1 MRSRLW
7 REGSLGLLILTGIL
21 GLSGLFFWIF
31 NFRPGERGYRFNV
44 KFVNA
49 GGLLDGAAVRLRG
62 VEVGR
67 IQGIVSQ
74 LDAVLVDVEISSSKT
89 LIPINSQFLSAQTGL
104 IGQTTLD
111 IVPLND
117 SEPDRRGWE
126 EGKFAGPLDEQCD
139 GEAIVCAGVEVQ
151 GDIGVGYTQL
161 LKRVDSLLSNVD
173 AGGFSENL
181 NQVSASVTNVANS
194 VTELSESI
202 QSELDFEAISDAVKS
217 IQAAADNLNTVI
229 VNSQPALTA
238 SIGNLETFSQDAKEI
253 SAALK
258 PLLTSEGFVQDLNTI
273 SANTLAA
280 TQDLQELTANLNDPN
295 LVLNFR
301 TALDSARIT
310 FENAEKITT
319 DLEILTGDIEF
330 LESLKNLVFGLDGL
344 VSYTSNSDVPI
355 QLVKVGDEIQ
365 LGFTPV
371 TAIGVA
377 GRQPRLIP

>member
-1 MRSRLW
+1 MRSRLF
-7 REGSLGLLILTGIL
+7 REGSLGLLILAGIL

-44 KFVNA
+44 RFVNA

-67 IQGIVSQ
+67 IQGIISQ
-74 LDAVLVDVEISSSKT
+74 MDAVLVDVEISSNRIR
-89 LIPINSQFLSAQTGL
+89 IPVNSQFLSSQTGL

-111 IVPLND
+111 IVPLD
-117 SEPDRRGWE
+117 ESESAGIDWQE
-126 EGKFAGPLDEQCD
+126 DEFVGPLDEQCD
-139 GEAIVCAGVEVQ
+139 GKAIICAGVEVQ

-161 LKRVDSLLSNVD
+161 LKRVDSLLSTVD
-173 AGGFSENL
+173 AGGFSDNL
-181 NQVSASVTNVANS
+181 NQVSVSVTNVANS

-217 IQAAADNLNTVI
+217 IQTVADNLNTVI

-238 SIGNLETFSQDAKEI
+238 SIENLETFSRDAKEI

-258 PLLTSEGFVQDLNTI
+258 PLLTDEGFVRDLNTI

-280 TQDLQELTANLNDPN
+280 TQDLQELTSNLNDPN

-301 TALDSARIT
+301 TALDSARVT

-319 DLEILTGDIEF
+319 DLDILTGDIEF

-344 VSYTSNSDVPI
+344 VSLPGNSDIPI
-355 QLVKVGDEIQ
+355 QLVEVEGKIQ
-365 LGFTPV
+365 LGFT
-371 TAIGVA
+371 TINAIQVA
-377 GRQPRLIP
+377 DHQPFLVP

>member
-31 NFRPGERGYRFNV
+31 NLRPGERGYRFIV
-44 KFVNA
+44 RFDNA
-49 GGLLDGAAVRLRG
+49 AGLLDGAAVRLRG

-67 IQGIVSQ
+67 IQGIMAQ
-74 LDAVLVDVEISSSKT
+74 LDAVLVEVEIGSSNT
-89 LIPINSQFLSAQTGL
+89 LIPIDSEFLSTQTGL

-111 IVPLND
+111 IVPLDEGALDNRAAEA
-117 SEPDRRGWE
+117 SE
-126 EGKFAGPLDEQCD
+126 FAGPIDEQCD
-139 GEAIVCAGVEVQ
+139 SEAIVCEGIEVQ

-161 LKRVDSLLSNVD
+161 LERVDNLLSTVD
-173 AGGFSENL
+173 AGSFAENL

-202 QSELDFEAISDAVKS
+202 QAELDFEAISAAIAS
-217 IQAAADNLNTVI
+217 MQAAADNLNTVI
-229 VNSQPALTA
+229 TTTKPSLTA
-238 SIGNLETFSQDAKEI
+238 SISNLETFSRNAKEI
-253 SAALK
+253 STTLK
-258 PLLTSEGFVQDLNTI
+258 PLLTDEGFVQNLSTI
-273 SANTLAA
+273 STNALAA
-280 TQDLQELTANLNDPN
+280 SQDLQEITASLNDPD

-301 TALDSARIT
+301 TTLESARVT

-319 DLEILTGDIEF
+319 DLELLTGDTEF

-344 VSYTSNSDVPI
+344 VTYIPQPDESVRLAGTSR
-355 QLVKVGDEIQ
+355 GIQ

-371 TAIGVA
+371 NITSLLDPLPHP
-377 GRQPRLIP
+377 Q

>member
-31 NFRPGERGYRFNV
+31 NLRPGERGYRFIV
-44 KFVNA
+44 RFDNA
-49 GGLLDGAAVRLRG
+49 AGLLDGAAVRLRG

-67 IQGIVSQ
+67 IQGIMAQ
-74 LDAVLVDVEISSSKT
+74 LDAVLVEVEIGSSNT
-89 LIPINSQFLSAQTGL
+89 LIPIDSEFLSTQTGL

-111 IVPLND
+111 IVPLDEDALD
-117 SEPDRRGWE
+117 SGAAEASE
-126 EGKFAGPLDEQCD
+126 FAGPIDEQCN
-139 GEAIVCAGVEVQ
+139 GEAIVCEGIEVQ

-161 LKRVDSLLSNVD
+161 LERVDNLLSTVD
-173 AGGFSENL
+173 AGSFAENL

-202 QSELDFEAISDAVKS
+202 QAELDFEAISAAIYS

-229 VNSQPALTA
+229 TTTKPSLTA
-238 SIGNLETFSQDAKEI
+238 SINNLETFSRDAKEI
-253 SAALK
+253 SATLK
-258 PLLTSEGFVQDLNTI
+258 PLLTDEGFVQNLSTI
-273 SANTLAA
+273 SENALAA
-280 TQDLQELTANLNDPN
+280 SQDLQEITASLNDPD

-301 TALDSARIT
+301 TTLESARVT
-310 FENAEKITT
+310 FENSEKITT
-319 DLEILTGDIEF
+319 DLELLTGDREF

-344 VSYTSNSDVPI
+344 VSYIPWR
-355 QLVKVGDEIQ
+355 DESLQVAGTGSGIK

-371 TAIGVA
+371 KVA
-377 GRQPRLIP
+377 NLHDLTSQ